1 MVDRMS
7 WLVAKVLW
15 SVAKELGSVAK
26 VLWPVAK
33 VLWPVAKVSSSVDL
47 NTVKKSKESQWN
59 VNTEITHI

>member
-15 SVAKELGSVAK
+15 SVAKELGS
-26 VLWPVAK
+26 VAK